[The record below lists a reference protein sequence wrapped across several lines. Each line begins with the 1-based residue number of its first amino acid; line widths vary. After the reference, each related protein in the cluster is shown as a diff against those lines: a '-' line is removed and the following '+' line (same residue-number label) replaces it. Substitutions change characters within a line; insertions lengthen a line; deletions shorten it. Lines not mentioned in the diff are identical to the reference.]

1 MHNIYIYIIYIYN
14 IYNIHIHTHVMVDD
28 GGSYI
33 RHPQQSRAF
42 RLQLFG
48 QSFQVFE
55 VLPPRLNRWLPQCQ
69 APNPFNFGAQ
79 TNVYKSLHIHIGS
92 KHMRFL
98 RSVLQTKNLLPLH
111 GFESLVGLFMM
122 FMTASDLEHAQF
134 WNLNDQSVSI
144 IVGWPSWDVSFWR

>member
-1 MHNIYIYIIYIYN
+1 
-14 IYNIHIHTHVMVDD
+14 MVDD

-98 RSVLQTKNLLPLH
+98 RSVLQTKHLLPLH

-134 WNLNDQSVSI
+134 
-144 IVGWPSWDVSFWR
+144 